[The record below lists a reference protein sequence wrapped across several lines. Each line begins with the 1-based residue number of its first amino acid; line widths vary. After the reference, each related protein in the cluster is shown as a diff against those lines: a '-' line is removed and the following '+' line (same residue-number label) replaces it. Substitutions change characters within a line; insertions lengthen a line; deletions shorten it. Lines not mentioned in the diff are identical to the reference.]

1 MENQTETNATNATP
15 EEIEAKLES
24 ILFSY
29 KYLMPGISTIGI
41 IGNVIALLVLTS
53 KELHVT
59 KNR

>member
-1 MENQTETNATNATP
+1 MENQTETNVTNT
-15 EEIEAKLES
+15 EGIEAKLES

-29 KYLMPGISTIGI
+29 KYLMPTISTIGI
-41 IGNVIALLVLTS
+41 IGNIIALLVLTS

>member
-1 MENQTETNATNATP
+1 MENQTETNVTNA
-15 EEIEAKLES
+15 EGIEAKLES

-29 KYLMPGISTIGI
+29 KYLMPSISTIGI
-41 IGNVIALLVLTS
+41 IGNIIALLVLTS

>member
-1 MENQTETNATNATP
+1 MENQTETNVTNA

-24 ILFSY
+24 LLFSY
-29 KYLMPGISTIGI
+29 RYLMPTISTIGI
-41 IGNVIALLVLTS
+41 IGNIIALLVLTS